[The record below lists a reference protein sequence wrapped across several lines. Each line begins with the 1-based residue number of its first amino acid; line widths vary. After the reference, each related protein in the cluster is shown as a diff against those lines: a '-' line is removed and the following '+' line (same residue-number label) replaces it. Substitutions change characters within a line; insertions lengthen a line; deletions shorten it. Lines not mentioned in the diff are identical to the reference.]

1 MNPAQL
7 SNFTPSG
14 LDVLRKALAAA
25 VAASKGV
32 KR

>member
-1 MNPAQL
+1 MNPGQL

-14 LDVLRKALAAA
+14 LEALRKALAAA
-25 VAASKGV
+25 IAASKGA